1 MIESAIALDGTKKKQ
16 SLLIVDDEEDITFVL
31 QMMLSEYYD
40 VEGFTNPVDALKSV
54 RQGRYDLILFDYLM
68 PEMNGY
74 EFYRKVKG
82 IDPAV
87 HMCMMTAYEAIPTD
101 HKGDKPVQPF
111 DSKFVLKKPFDLEK
125 ILAKLD
131 EILNGE

>member
-1 MIESAIALDGTKKKQ
+1 LKGTKKKQ
-16 SLLIVDDEEDITFVL
+16 RLLIVDDEHDITFVL
-31 QMMLSEYYD
+31 KMMLGEYYD
-40 VEGFTNPVDALKSV
+40 VEAYTNPVEALGSV
-54 RQGRYDLILFDYLM
+54 RPGRYDLILFDYLM

-74 EFYRKVKG
+74 DFYRKAKK

-101 HKGDKPVQPF
+101 NRGDQPVQPF

-125 ILAKLD
+125 ILAKLE
-131 EILNGE
+131 EILNGK

>member
-1 MIESAIALDGTKKKQ
+1 MIESAITLEGTKKKQ
-16 SLLIVDDEEDITFVL
+16 SLLIVDDDGDITFVL

-40 VEGFTNPVDALKSV
+40 VKGFNNPVDALRSV
-54 RQGRYDLILFDYLM
+54 KPGRYDLILFDFLM

-74 EFYRKVKG
+74 EFYHKAKR

-101 HKGDKPVQPF
+101 HKGDQPVQPF

-131 EILNGE
+131 EILNGR